1 MEHEGSWARKP
12 QARLESAVVM
22 AGLRQ
27 RVLRTV
33 REDICWSRLVPGQRL
48 DENLVMLRTGVS
60 RRVLRQALRD
70 LSEQGWLTTV
80 DEGCVVCVPSPEE
93 AAEIDEVRRALEE
106 VTVRRFV
113 AQASDSQLRALH
125 GALMAFEDLAQLPPD
140 PGALLQARDNFYGLL
155 LRAAGVMVTLDALVK
170 LRARII
176 VLMCASLCSPG
187 RARVAGV
194 ELRAIYEALADR
206 DAERAALAC
215 SAHVDRSYEAGFDAL
230 RALGTA
236 RPGDARD

>member
-1 MEHEGSWARKP
+1 
-12 QARLESAVVM
+12 M

-27 RVLRTV
+27 RVLQTV
-33 REDICWSRLVPGQRL
+33 RDDICWSRLMPGQRL
-48 DENLVMLRTGVS
+48 DENLVMVRTGVS
-60 RRVLRQALRD
+60 RRVLHQALRD

-125 GALMAFEDLAQLPPD
+125 GALTAFEDLALLPPD
-140 PGALLQARDNFYGLL
+140 PVALLQARDNFYGLL

-170 LRARII
+170 LRARIV

-187 RARVAGV
+187 RARAAGG
-194 ELRAIYEALADR
+194 ELRDIYEALADR
-206 DAERAALAC
+206 DAERAVLAC
-215 SAHVDRSYEAGFDAL
+215 STHVDRSYEAGFEAL
-230 RALGTA
+230 TALETA
-236 RPGDARD
+236 RPGDSRG

>member
-12 QARLESAVVM
+12 FSRLETASVM
-22 AGLRQ
+22 ASSRD

-48 DENLVMLRTGVS
+48 DVNLVVGRTGVS
-60 RRVLRQALRD
+60 RSVVRQALRD
-70 LSEQGWLTTV
+70 LCEQGWLTTV

-113 AQASDSQLRALH
+113 AHASDSQLRALY
-125 GALMAFEDLAQLPPD
+125 GALMEFEDLAELPPD
-140 PGALLQARDNFYGLL
+140 PSALLHARDNFYGLL
-155 LRAAGVMVTLDALVK
+155 LRAAGVMVTLDALAK
-170 LRARII
+170 LRARIV

-187 RARVAGV
+187 RARAAGA
-194 ELRAIYEALADR
+194 ELRSIYEALADR
-206 DAERAALAC
+206 DAERAVLAC
-215 SAHVDRSYEAGFDAL
+215 ATHVDRSYAAGF
-230 RALGTA
+230 RALAALGGPESGTA
-236 RPGDARD
+236 LD